1 MGQSSNISTAP
12 GTHQIS
18 QKVPLFSTSPK
29 DGMGLRN
36 SDSALTWRNMVRD
49 LLFLESQ
56 EACSNNGREQA
67 GTLPHPR
74 QASQQRLL
82 AAVLC
87 DQSFVKS
94 PVHCPAQPSQLHMS
108 SSDKGRELAED
119 IPHSM
124 ALWGDET
131 SGAGGGEARVT
142 PSLPLPIAGIMRVR
156 DTGMSLV
163 VLPLTPH
170 PPPLP
175 VHPPRLL
182 SASLPPAQQLL
193 LVSGFLGTPLL
204 GHQLTKP

>member
-1 MGQSSNISTAP
+1 
-12 GTHQIS
+12 
-18 QKVPLFSTSPK
+18 
-29 DGMGLRN
+29 
-36 SDSALTWRNMVRD
+36 
-49 LLFLESQ
+49 
-56 EACSNNGREQA
+56 
-67 GTLPHPR
+67 
-74 QASQQRLL
+74 
-82 AAVLC
+82 
-87 DQSFVKS
+87 
-94 PVHCPAQPSQLHMS
+94 MS

-142 PSLPLPIAGIMRVR
+142 PSLPLPIAGIMRVL

-170 PPPLP
+170 PPPLFVP
-175 VHPPRLL
+175 PPRLL